1 MGRRGLFRRAG
12 WKSSLELVTGQNR
25 WSYQIVVVKVVTTI
39 EITLP
44 DSLAEEAKGAGLL
57 SPEAI
62 EDLLRSKLASDRLKR
77 LQQARDR
84 LSARPEEAMTQE
96 EIHAEIKAYRQ
107 EQRIAALRQHQL
119 PTKRS

>member
-1 MGRRGLFRRAG
+1 MYRWPGCGSGWRGRRRLLRQAP
-12 WKSSLELVTGQNR
+12 VT
-25 WSYQIVVVKVVTTI
+25 VVTTI

-44 DSLAEEAKGAGLL
+44 DALAEEAKGAGLL
-57 SPEAI
+57 APEAI
-62 EDLLRSKLASDRLKR
+62 EDLLRCKLASDRLKR
-77 LQQARDR
+77 LQQARIR

-96 EIHAEIKAYRQ
+96 EIQAEIKAYRQ

>member
-1 MGRRGLFRRAG
+1 VEGEKRASQAGRV
-12 WKSSLELVTGQNR
+12 E
-25 WSYQIVVVKVVTTI
+25 VVTTI

-44 DSLAEEAKGAGLL
+44 DTLAEEAKGAGLL

-77 LQQARDR
+77 LQQAHDR

-107 EQRIAALRQHQL
+107 DQRIAALRQNQVL
-119 PTKRS
+119 TKRS

>member
-1 MGRRGLFRRAG
+1 
-12 WKSSLELVTGQNR
+12 
-25 WSYQIVVVKVVTTI
+25 VTTI

-44 DSLAEEAKGAGLL
+44 DALAEEAKGAGFL

-62 EDLLRSKLASDRLKR
+62 EDLLRCKLASDRLKR
-77 LQQARDR
+77 LQQARDQ

-96 EIHAEIKAYRQ
+96 EIQAEIKAYRQ

-119 PTKRS
+119 TWSSPGFVDSSHATLRVTLALI

>member
-1 MGRRGLFRRAG
+1 MYRWPGRGSGWRRRRGLLRQAP
-12 WKSSLELVTGQNR
+12 VT
-25 WSYQIVVVKVVTTI
+25 VVTTI

-44 DSLAEEAKGAGLL
+44 DALAEEAKGAGFL

-62 EDLLRSKLASDRLKR
+62 EDLLRCKLASDRLKR
-77 LQQARDR
+77 LQQARIR

-96 EIHAEIKAYRQ
+96 EIQAEIKAYRQ

>member
-1 MGRRGLFRRAG
+1 MGRGLGRGSGWRGRRGLLRQAP
-12 WKSSLELVTGQNR
+12 VT
-25 WSYQIVVVKVVTTI
+25 VVTTI

-44 DSLAEEAKGAGLL
+44 DALAEEAKGAGFL

-62 EDLLRSKLASDRLKR
+62 EDLLRCKLASDRLKR
-77 LQQARDR
+77 LQQARIR

-96 EIHAEIKAYRQ
+96 EIQAEIKAYRQ

>member
-1 MGRRGLFRRAG
+1 
-12 WKSSLELVTGQNR
+12 VTVE
-25 WSYQIVVVKVVTTI
+25 STI

-44 DSLAEEAKGAGLL
+44 DALAEEAKGAGFL

-62 EDLLRSKLASDRLKR
+62 EDLLRCKLASDRLKR
-77 LQQARDR
+77 LQQARIR

-96 EIHAEIKAYRQ
+96 EIQAEIKAYRQ

>member
-1 MGRRGLFRRAG
+1 MPGRGSGWRRRRGLLRQAP
-12 WKSSLELVTGQNR
+12 VT
-25 WSYQIVVVKVVTTI
+25 VVTTI

-44 DSLAEEAKGAGLL
+44 DALAEEAKGAGFL

-62 EDLLRSKLASDRLKR
+62 EDLLRCKLASDRLKR
-77 LQQARDR
+77 LQQARIR

-96 EIHAEIKAYRQ
+96 EIQAEIKAYRQ

>member
-1 MGRRGLFRRAG
+1 MVRWPGCGSGWRGRRGLLRQAP
-12 WKSSLELVTGQNR
+12 VT
-25 WSYQIVVVKVVTTI
+25 VVTTI

-44 DSLAEEAKGAGLL
+44 DALAEEAKGAGFL

-62 EDLLRSKLASDRLKR
+62 EDLLRCKLASDRLKR
-77 LQQARDR
+77 LQQARIR

-96 EIHAEIKAYRQ
+96 EIQAEIKAYRQ

>member
-1 MGRRGLFRRAG
+1 
-12 WKSSLELVTGQNR
+12 
-25 WSYQIVVVKVVTTI
+25 VTTI

-44 DSLAEEAKGAGLL
+44 DALAEEAKGAGFL

-62 EDLLRSKLASDRLKR
+62 EDLLRLLRCKLASDRLKR

>member
-1 MGRRGLFRRAG
+1 MYRWPGRGSGWRGRRGLLRQAP
-12 WKSSLELVTGQNR
+12 VT
-25 WSYQIVVVKVVTTI
+25 VVTTI

-44 DSLAEEAKGAGLL
+44 DALAEEAKGAGFL

-62 EDLLRSKLASDRLKR
+62 EDLLRCKLASDRLKR
-77 LQQARDR
+77 LQQARIR

-96 EIHAEIKAYRQ
+96 EIQAEIKAYRQ

>member
-1 MGRRGLFRRAG
+1 MV
-12 WKSSLELVTGQNR
+12 VT
-25 WSYQIVVVKVVTTI
+25 VVTTI

-44 DSLAEEAKGAGLL
+44 DALAEEAKVAGLL

-84 LSARPEEAMTQE
+84 LAARPEEAMTQK
-96 EIHAEIKAYRQ
+96 EIQAEIKAYRQ
-107 EQRIAALRQHQL
+107 EQRIAVG
-119 PTKRS
+119 S

>member
-1 MGRRGLFRRAG
+1 
-12 WKSSLELVTGQNR
+12 
-25 WSYQIVVVKVVTTI
+25 VTTI

-44 DSLAEEAKGAGLL
+44 DALAEEAKVAGLL

-84 LSARPEEAMTQE
+84 LAARPEEAMTQK
-96 EIHAEIKAYRQ
+96 EIQAEIKAYRQ
-107 EQRIAALRQHQL
+107 EQRIAVG
-119 PTKRS
+119 S

>member
-1 MGRRGLFRRAG
+1 
-12 WKSSLELVTGQNR
+12 
-25 WSYQIVVVKVVTTI
+25 VVVTVVTTI

-44 DSLAEEAKGAGLL
+44 DALAEEAKVAGLL

-84 LSARPEEAMTQE
+84 LAARPEEAMTQK
-96 EIHAEIKAYRQ
+96 EIQAEIKAYRQ
-107 EQRIAALRQHQL
+107 EQRIAAG
-119 PTKRS
+119 S

>member
-1 MGRRGLFRRAG
+1 MYRWPGCGSGWRGRRGLLRQAP
-12 WKSSLELVTGQNR
+12 VT
-25 WSYQIVVVKVVTTI
+25 VVSTI
-39 EITLP
+39 EITRP
-44 DSLAEEAKGAGLL
+44 DALAEEAKGAGFL

-62 EDLLRSKLASDRLKR
+62 EDLLRCKLASDRLKR
-77 LQQARDR
+77 LQQARIR

-96 EIHAEIKAYRQ
+96 EIQAEIKAYRQ